1 MADYQFITS
10 QGVIIPDTSKLREAV
25 ENEFK
30 GVFGEDLD
38 VNPETPQGALI
49 TMEVENRDAIARNNA
64 ELANQINPDE
74 AGGIFLDAIWAL
86 MGGQRF
92 DATHSFLTQ
101 VKFSGVAGTI
111 IPKGS
116 QATTRSGDIFETTKV
131 LILGKEGTAT
141 GDMRSLET
149 GPIECGVGQLD
160 KVASSVLG
168 WETVNNPTSA
178 TLGRNAESDL
188 QAKRRRKLTL
198 AKNTVSVGEAI
209 TSALYELE
217 GVRSLAYRENYTDQ
231 PMIFDGVTLVP
242 HSIYVCVEGGDKEA
256 IARSLLRT
264 KTLGAAFN
272 GSEEVEVLET
282 ISGQIYPVKF
292 DRAKEIVL
300 FCRVTVKK
308 ATVDAQTIIP
318 AAVESWANGDIDGE
332 GGLVV
337 GRDVSPFEISAGIN
351 AVEPRLFITRVE
363 LSTDGKA
370 WSSDNY
376 GIKLNEVARI
386 NRSAVQVVFVWIK
399 YNPLIFNR
407 IY

>member
-1 MADYQFITS
+1 MADYQYITS
-10 QGVIIPDTSKLREAV
+10 QGVIVPDTSTLRDDV
-25 ENEFK
+25 ESEYRS
-30 GVFGEDLD
+30 VFGQDLD

-49 TMEVENRDAIARNNA
+49 TLEVENRDAVVRNNA
-64 ELANQINPDE
+64 ELANQINPDL

-92 DATHSFLTQ
+92 DATHSFLSQ
-101 VKFSGVAGTI
+101 VKFTGIAETI
-111 IPKGS
+111 IPQGS
-116 QATTRSGDIFETTKV
+116 QAATLNGDLFETTKT
-131 LILGKEGTAT
+131 LIIGKDGSVT
-141 GDMRSLET
+141 GDMRAIET
-149 GPIECGVGQLD
+149 GAVECGVGQLN

-168 WETVNNPTSA
+168 WETVHNPSNA
-178 TLGRNAESDL
+178 VLGRDAESDL
-188 QAKRRRKLTL
+188 QSRRRRKQTL

-231 PMIFDGVTLVP
+231 PMMFDGITLVP

-370 WSSDNY
+370 WSSNNY
-376 GIKLNEVARI
+376 EIKMNEVARLK
-386 NRSAVQVVFVWIK
+386 RSAVQVVLV
-399 YNPLIFNR
+399 
-407 IY
+407 

>member
-1 MADYQFITS
+1 MADYQYITS
-10 QGVIIPDTSKLREAV
+10 QGVIVPDTSTLRDDV
-25 ENEFK
+25 ESEYRS
-30 GVFGEDLD
+30 VFGQDLD

-49 TMEVENRDAIARNNA
+49 TMEVENRDAVVRNNA
-64 ELANQINPDE
+64 ELANQINPDL

-92 DATHSFLTQ
+92 DATHSFLSQ
-101 VKFSGVAGTI
+101 VKFTGIAETI

-116 QATTRSGDIFETTKV
+116 QAATLNGDLFETTKT
-131 LILGKEGTAT
+131 LIIGKDGSVT
-141 GDMRSLET
+141 GDMRAIET
-149 GPIECGVGQLD
+149 GAVECGVGQLN

-168 WETVNNPTSA
+168 WETVHNPSNA
-178 TLGRNAESDL
+178 VLGRDAESDL
-188 QAKRRRKLTL
+188 QSRRRRKQTL

-231 PMIFDGVTLVP
+231 PMMFDGITLVP

-272 GSEEVEVLET
+272 GSEEVEVLEN

-318 AAVESWANGDIDGE
+318 SAVESWANGDIDGE

-370 WSSDNY
+370 WSSNNY
-376 GIKLNEVARI
+376 EIKMNEVARLK
-386 NRSAVQVVFVWIK
+386 RSAVQVVLV
-399 YNPLIFNR
+399 
-407 IY
+407 

>member
-1 MADYQFITS
+1 MADYQYLTS
-10 QGVIIPDTSKLREAV
+10 QGVIVPDTSTLRDDV

-30 GVFGEDLD
+30 NVFGQQLD

-49 TMEVENRDAIARNNA
+49 TMEVENRDAVVRNNA
-64 ELANQINPDE
+64 ELANQINPDL

-92 DATHSFLTQ
+92 DATHSFLSQ
-101 VKFSGVAGTI
+101 VKFTGIADTI

-116 QATTRSGDIFETTKV
+116 QAATLNGDLFETTKT
-131 LILGKEGTAT
+131 LIIGKDGSVT
-141 GDMRSLET
+141 GDMRAIET
-149 GPIECGVGQLD
+149 GAVECGVGQLN

-168 WETVNNPTSA
+168 WETVHNPSNA
-178 TLGRNAESDL
+178 VLGRDAESDL
-188 QAKRRRKLTL
+188 QSRRRRKQTL

-217 GVRSLAYRENYTDQ
+217 GVRSLSYRENYTDQ
-231 PMIFDGVTLVP
+231 PMMFDGITLVP

-370 WSSDNY
+370 WSSNNY
-376 GIKLNEVARI
+376 EIKMNEVARLK
-386 NRSAVQVVFVWIK
+386 RSAVQVVLVWAK
-399 YNPLIFNR
+399 FNPLIFIL

>member
-10 QGVIIPDTSKLREAV
+10 QGVIIPDTSTLRDDV
-25 ENEFK
+25 ESEFK
-30 GVFGEDLD
+30 SVFGQDLD
-38 VNPETPQGALI
+38 VSPETPQGALI
-49 TMEVENRDAIARNNA
+49 TMEVENRDAIVRNNA
-64 ELANQINPDE
+64 ELANQINPDL

-92 DATHSFLTQ
+92 DATHSFLSQ
-101 VKFSGVAGTI
+101 VQFTGIADTI

-116 QATTRSGDIFETTKV
+116 QAASLNGDLFETTKT
-131 LILGKEGTAT
+131 LIIGQDGSVT
-141 GDMRSLET
+141 GDMRSIET
-149 GPIECGVGQLD
+149 GAIECGVGQLN

-168 WETVNNPTSA
+168 WETVHNPSTA
-178 TLGRNAESDL
+178 VLGRNAETDL
-188 QAKRRRKLTL
+188 QSRRRRKQTL

-209 TSALYELE
+209 TSALYALE

-231 PMIFDGVTLVP
+231 PMVFDGITLVP

-272 GSEEVEVLET
+272 GSEKVEVLEA
-282 ISGQIYPVKF
+282 ISGQTYPVKF

-318 AAVESWANGDIDGE
+318 AAVEAWANGDIDGE

-351 AVEPRLFITRVE
+351 AVEPRLFITGVA
-363 LSTDGKA
+363 LSNDGKT
-370 WSSDNY
+370 WSSNNY
-376 GIKLNEVARI
+376 EIKMNEVARLK
-386 NRSAVQVVFVWIK
+386 RSAVQVVIT
-399 YNPLIFNR
+399 
-407 IY
+407 

>member
-1 MADYQFITS
+1 MADYQYLTS
-10 QGVIIPDTSKLREAV
+10 QGVIVPDTSTLRDDV
-25 ENEFK
+25 ESEYRS
-30 GVFGEDLD
+30 VFGQQLD

-49 TMEVENRDAIARNNA
+49 TMEVENRDAVVRNNA
-64 ELANQINPDE
+64 ELANQINPDL

-92 DATHSFLTQ
+92 DATHSFLSQ
-101 VKFSGVAGTI
+101 VKFTGIAETI

-116 QATTRSGDIFETTKV
+116 QAATLNGDLFETTKT
-131 LILGKEGTAT
+131 LIIGKGGSVT
-141 GDMRSLET
+141 GDMRAIET
-149 GPIECGVGQLD
+149 GAIECGVGQLN

-168 WETVNNPTSA
+168 WETVHNPSNA
-178 TLGRNAESDL
+178 VLGRDAESDL
-188 QAKRRRKLTL
+188 QSRRRRKQTL

-231 PMIFDGVTLVP
+231 PMMFDGITLVP

-272 GSEEVEVLET
+272 GSEEVEVLEN

-308 ATVDAQTIIP
+308 P
-318 AAVESWANGDIDGE
+318 PSMHK
-332 GGLVV
+332 
-337 GRDVSPFEISAGIN
+337 
-351 AVEPRLFITRVE
+351 RLFPPQ
-363 LSTDGKA
+363 LS
-370 WSSDNY
+370 Y
-376 GIKLNEVARI
+376 GQMGRSMAR
-386 NRSAVQVVFVWIK
+386 AV
-399 YNPLIFNR
+399 
-407 IY
+407 

>member
-1 MADYQFITS
+1 MADYQYITS
-10 QGVIIPDTSKLREAV
+10 QGVIVPDTSTLRDDV

-30 GVFGEDLD
+30 SVFGQDLD

-49 TMEVENRDAIARNNA
+49 TMEVENRDAVVRNNA
-64 ELANQINPDE
+64 ELANQINPDL

-92 DATHSFLTQ
+92 DATHSFLSQ
-101 VKFSGVAGTI
+101 VKFTGIAETI
-111 IPKGS
+111 IPKGA
-116 QATTRSGDIFETTKV
+116 QAATLNGDLFETTKT
-131 LILGKEGTAT
+131 LIIGKDGSVTA
-141 GDMRSLET
+141 DMRAIET
-149 GPIECGVGQLD
+149 GAIECGVGQLN

-168 WETVNNPTSA
+168 WETVHNPSNA
-178 TLGRNAESDL
+178 VLGRDAESDL
-188 QAKRRRKLTL
+188 QSRRRRKQTL

-209 TSALYELE
+209 TSALHELE
-217 GVRSLAYRENYTDQ
+217 GVRSLSYRENYTDQ
-231 PMIFDGVTLVP
+231 PMMFDGITLVP

-272 GSEEVEVLET
+272 GREEVEVLET

-300 FCRVTVKK
+300 FCRVAVKK

-370 WSSDNY
+370 WSSNNY
-376 GIKLNEVARI
+376 EIKMNEVARLK
-386 NRSAVQVVFVWIK
+386 RSAVQVVLV
-399 YNPLIFNR
+399 
-407 IY
+407 

>member
-1 MADYQFITS
+1 MADYQYLTS
-10 QGVIIPDTSKLREAV
+10 QGVIVPDTSTLRDDV

-30 GVFGEDLD
+30 SVFGQQLD

-49 TMEVENRDAIARNNA
+49 TMEVENRDAVVRNNA
-64 ELANQINPDE
+64 ELANQINPDL

-92 DATHSFLTQ
+92 DATHSFLSQ
-101 VKFSGVAGTI
+101 VKFTGIAETI

-116 QATTRSGDIFETTKV
+116 QAATLNGDLFETSKT
-131 LILGKEGTAT
+131 LIIGKDGSVT
-141 GDMRSLET
+141 GDMRAIET
-149 GPIECGVGQLD
+149 GAIECGAGQLN

-168 WETVNNPTSA
+168 WETVHNPSNA
-178 TLGRNAESDL
+178 ALGRDAESDL
-188 QAKRRRKLTL
+188 QSRRRRKQTL

-231 PMIFDGVTLVP
+231 PIMFDGIPLVP

-272 GSEEVEVLET
+272 GREEVEVLET

-351 AVEPRLFITRVE
+351 VVEPRLFITRVE
-363 LSTDGKA
+363 LSTDGKS
-370 WSSDNY
+370 WSSNNY
-376 GIKLNEVARI
+376 EIKMNEVARLK
-386 NRSAVQVVFVWIK
+386 RSAVQVVLV
-399 YNPLIFNR
+399 
-407 IY
+407 

>member
-1 MADYQFITS
+1 MADYQYLTS
-10 QGVIIPDTSKLREAV
+10 QGVIVPDTSTLRDDV

-30 GVFGEDLD
+30 SVFGQQLD

-49 TMEVENRDAIARNNA
+49 TMEVENRDAVVRNNA
-64 ELANQINPDE
+64 ELANQINPDL

-92 DATHSFLTQ
+92 DATHSFLSQ
-101 VKFSGVAGTI
+101 VKFTGIAETI

-116 QATTRSGDIFETTKV
+116 QASTLNGDLFETTKT
-131 LILGKEGTAT
+131 LIIGKDGSVT
-141 GDMRSLET
+141 GDMRAIET
-149 GPIECGVGQLD
+149 GTVECGVGQLN

-168 WETVNNPTSA
+168 WETVHNPSNA
-178 TLGRNAESDL
+178 VLGRDAESDL
-188 QAKRRRKLTL
+188 QSRRRRKQTL

-217 GVRSLAYRENYTDQ
+217 GVRSLSYRENYTDQ
-231 PMIFDGVTLVP
+231 PMIFDGITLVP

-272 GSEEVEVLET
+272 GREEVEVLET

-318 AAVESWANGDIDGE
+318 TAVESWSNGDIDGE

-370 WSSDNY
+370 WSSNNY
-376 GIKLNEVARI
+376 EIKMNEVARLK
-386 NRSAVQVVFVWIK
+386 RSAVQVVLV
-399 YNPLIFNR
+399 
-407 IY
+407 

>member
-1 MADYQFITS
+1 MADYQYLTS
-10 QGVIIPDTSKLREAV
+10 QGVIVPDTSTLRDDV
-25 ENEFK
+25 ESEYRS
-30 GVFGEDLD
+30 VFGQDLD

-49 TMEVENRDAIARNNA
+49 TMEIENRDAVVRNNA
-64 ELANQINPDE
+64 ELANQINPDL

-92 DATHSFLTQ
+92 DATHSFLSQ
-101 VKFSGVAGTI
+101 VKFTGIAETI

-116 QATTRSGDIFETTKV
+116 QAATLNGDLFETTKT
-131 LILGKEGTAT
+131 LIIGKDGSVT
-141 GDMRSLET
+141 GDMRAIET
-149 GPIECGVGQLD
+149 GAVECGVGQLN

-168 WETVNNPTSA
+168 WETVHNPSNA
-178 TLGRNAESDL
+178 VLGRDAESDL
-188 QAKRRRKLTL
+188 QSRRRRKQTL

-217 GVRSLAYRENYTDQ
+217 GVRSLSYRENYTDQ
-231 PMIFDGVTLVP
+231 PMIFDGITLVP

-272 GSEEVEVLET
+272 GREEVEVLET

-370 WSSDNY
+370 WSSNNY
-376 GIKLNEVARI
+376 EIKMNEVARLK
-386 NRSAVQVVFVWIK
+386 RSAVQVVLV
-399 YNPLIFNR
+399 
-407 IY
+407 

>member
-1 MADYQFITS
+1 MADYQYLTS
-10 QGVIIPDTSKLREAV
+10 QGVIVPDTSTLRDDV

-30 GVFGEDLD
+30 SVFGQQLD

-49 TMEVENRDAIARNNA
+49 TMEVENRDAVVRNNA
-64 ELANQINPDE
+64 ELANQINPDL

-92 DATHSFLTQ
+92 DATHSFLSQ
-101 VKFSGVAGTI
+101 VKFTGIAETI

-116 QATTRSGDIFETTKV
+116 QAATLNGDLFETTKT
-131 LILGKEGTAT
+131 LIIGKDGSVT
-141 GDMRSLET
+141 GDMRAIET
-149 GPIECGVGQLD
+149 GAVECGVGQLN

-168 WETVNNPTSA
+168 WETVHNPSNA
-178 TLGRNAESDL
+178 VLGRDAESDL
-188 QAKRRRKLTL
+188 QSRRRRKQTL

-217 GVRSLAYRENYTDQ
+217 GVCSLSYRENYTDE
-231 PMIFDGVTLVP
+231 PMIFDGITLVP

-272 GSEEVEVLET
+272 GREEVEVLET

-370 WSSDNY
+370 WSSNNY
-376 GIKLNEVARI
+376 EIKMNEVARLK
-386 NRSAVQVVFVWIK
+386 RSAVQVVLV
-399 YNPLIFNR
+399 
-407 IY
+407 

>member
-1 MADYQFITS
+1 MADYQYLTS
-10 QGVIIPDTSKLREAV
+10 QGVIVPDTSTLRDDV

-30 GVFGEDLD
+30 SVFGQQLD

-49 TMEVENRDAIARNNA
+49 TMEVENRDAVVRNNA
-64 ELANQINPDE
+64 ELANQINPDL

-92 DATHSFLTQ
+92 DATHSFLSQ
-101 VKFSGVAGTI
+101 VKFTGIAETI

-116 QATTRSGDIFETTKV
+116 QAATLNGDLFETTKT
-131 LILGKEGTAT
+131 LIIGKDGSVT
-141 GDMRSLET
+141 GDMRAIET
-149 GPIECGVGQLD
+149 GAVECGVGQLN

-168 WETVNNPTSA
+168 WETVHNPSNTV
-178 TLGRNAESDL
+178 LGRDAESDL
-188 QAKRRRKLTL
+188 QSRRRRKQTL

-231 PMIFDGVTLVP
+231 PMVFDGITLVP

-272 GSEEVEVLET
+272 GSEEVEVLEN

-292 DRAKEIVL
+292 DRAKEIIL

-318 AAVESWANGDIDGE
+318 TAVESWANGDIDGE

-370 WSSDNY
+370 WSSNNY
-376 GIKLNEVARI
+376 EIKMNEVARLK
-386 NRSAVQVVFVWIK
+386 RSAVQVVLV
-399 YNPLIFNR
+399 
-407 IY
+407 

>member
-1 MADYQFITS
+1 MADYQYLTS
-10 QGVIIPDTSKLREAV
+10 QGVIVPDTSTLRDDV
-25 ENEFK
+25 ESEYRS
-30 GVFGEDLD
+30 VFGQDLD

-49 TMEVENRDAIARNNA
+49 TMEVENRDAVVRNNA
-64 ELANQINPDE
+64 ELANQINPDL

-92 DATHSFLTQ
+92 DATHSFLSQ
-101 VKFSGVAGTI
+101 VKFTGIAETI

-116 QATTRSGDIFETTKV
+116 QAATLNGDLFETTKT
-131 LILGKEGTAT
+131 LIIGKDGSVT
-141 GDMRSLET
+141 GDMRAIET
-149 GPIECGVGQLD
+149 GAVECGVGQLN

-168 WETVNNPTSA
+168 WETVHNPSNA
-178 TLGRNAESDL
+178 VLGRDAESDL
-188 QAKRRRKLTL
+188 QSRRRRKQTL

-231 PMIFDGVTLVP
+231 PMMFDGITLVP

-272 GSEEVEVLET
+272 GSEEVEVLEN

-370 WSSDNY
+370 WSSNNY
-376 GIKLNEVARI
+376 EIKMNEVARLK
-386 NRSAVQVVFVWIK
+386 RSAVQVVLV
-399 YNPLIFNR
+399 
-407 IY
+407 

>member
-1 MADYQFITS
+1 MADYQYLTS
-10 QGVIIPDTSKLREAV
+10 QGVIVPDTSTLRDDV

-30 GVFGEDLD
+30 SVFGQQLD

-49 TMEVENRDAIARNNA
+49 TMEVENRDAVVRNNA
-64 ELANQINPDE
+64 ELANQINPDL

-92 DATHSFLTQ
+92 DATHSFLSQ
-101 VKFSGVAGTI
+101 VKFTGIAETI

-116 QATTRSGDIFETTKV
+116 QAATLNGDLFETTKT
-131 LILGKEGTAT
+131 LIIGKDGSVT
-141 GDMRSLET
+141 GDMRAIET
-149 GPIECGVGQLD
+149 GAVECGVGQLN

-168 WETVNNPTSA
+168 WETVHNPSNA
-178 TLGRNAESDL
+178 VLGRDAESDL
-188 QAKRRRKLTL
+188 QSRRRRKQTL

-217 GVRSLAYRENYTDQ
+217 GVRSLSYRENYTDQ
-231 PMIFDGVTLVP
+231 PMIFDGITLVP

-272 GSEEVEVLET
+272 GREEVEVLET

-292 DRAKEIVL
+292 DKAKEIVL

-318 AAVESWANGDIDGE
+318 AAVESWSNGDIDGE

-370 WSSDNY
+370 WSSNNY
-376 GIKLNEVARI
+376 EIKMNEVARLK
-386 NRSAVQVVFVWIK
+386 RSAVQVVLV
-399 YNPLIFNR
+399 
-407 IY
+407 

>member
-1 MADYQFITS
+1 MADYQYLTS
-10 QGVIIPDTSKLREAV
+10 QGVIVPDTSTLRDDV

-30 GVFGEDLD
+30 SVFGQQLD

-49 TMEVENRDAIARNNA
+49 TMEVENRDAVVRNNA
-64 ELANQINPDE
+64 ELANQINPDL

-92 DATHSFLTQ
+92 DATHSFLSQ
-101 VKFSGVAGTI
+101 VKFTGIADTI

-116 QATTRSGDIFETTKV
+116 QATTLNGDLFETTKT
-131 LILGKEGTAT
+131 LIIGKDGSVT
-141 GDMRSLET
+141 GDMRAIET
-149 GPIECGVGQLD
+149 GTVECGVGQLN

-168 WETVNNPTSA
+168 WETVHNPSNA
-178 TLGRNAESDL
+178 VLGRDAESDL
-188 QAKRRRKLTL
+188 QSRRRRKQTL

-231 PMIFDGVTLVP
+231 PMMFDGITLVP

-272 GSEEVEVLET
+272 GSEEVEVLEN

-363 LSTDGKA
+363 LSTDGKT
-370 WSSDNY
+370 WSSNNY
-376 GIKLNEVARI
+376 EIKMNEVARLK
-386 NRSAVQVVFVWIK
+386 RSAVQVVLV
-399 YNPLIFNR
+399 
-407 IY
+407 

>member
-1 MADYQFITS
+1 MADYQYLTS
-10 QGVIIPDTSKLREAV
+10 QGVIVPDTSTLRDDV
-25 ENEFK
+25 ESEYRS
-30 GVFGEDLD
+30 VFGQDLD

-49 TMEVENRDAIARNNA
+49 TMEVENRDAVVRNNA
-64 ELANQINPDE
+64 ELANQINPDL

-92 DATHSFLTQ
+92 DATHSFLSQ
-101 VKFSGVAGTI
+101 VKFTGIAETI

-116 QATTRSGDIFETTKV
+116 QAATLNGDLFETTKT
-131 LILGKEGTAT
+131 LIIGKDGSVT
-141 GDMRSLET
+141 GDMRAIET
-149 GPIECGVGQLD
+149 GAVECGVGQLN

-168 WETVNNPTSA
+168 WETVHNPSNA
-178 TLGRNAESDL
+178 VLGRDAESDL
-188 QAKRRRKLTL
+188 QSRRRRKQTL

-231 PMIFDGVTLVP
+231 PMMFDGITLVP
-242 HSIYVCVEGGDKEA
+242 HSIYVCVEGDDKEA

-272 GSEEVEVLET
+272 GSEEVEVLEN

-370 WSSDNY
+370 WSSNNY
-376 GIKLNEVARI
+376 EIKMNEVARLK
-386 NRSAVQVVFVWIK
+386 RSAVQVVLV
-399 YNPLIFNR
+399 
-407 IY
+407 

>member
-1 MADYQFITS
+1 MADYQYITS
-10 QGVIIPDTSKLREAV
+10 QGVIVPDTSTLRDDV

-30 GVFGEDLD
+30 SVFGQQLD

-49 TMEVENRDAIARNNA
+49 TMEVENRDAVVRNNA
-64 ELANQINPDE
+64 ELANQINPDL

-92 DATHSFLTQ
+92 DATHSFLSQ
-101 VKFSGVAGTI
+101 VKFTGIVDTI

-116 QATTRSGDIFETTKV
+116 QAATLNGDLFETTKT
-131 LILGKEGTAT
+131 LIIGKDGSVT
-141 GDMRSLET
+141 GDMRAIET
-149 GPIECGVGQLD
+149 GAVECGVGQLN

-168 WETVNNPTSA
+168 WETVHNPSNA
-178 TLGRNAESDL
+178 VLGRDAESDL
-188 QAKRRRKLTL
+188 QSRRRRKQTL

-231 PMIFDGVTLVP
+231 PMMFDGITLVP

-272 GSEEVEVLET
+272 GREEVEVLET

-337 GRDVSPFEISAGIN
+337 GRDVSPFEISVGIN
-351 AVEPRLFITRVE
+351 VVEPRLFITRVE

-370 WSSDNY
+370 WSSNNY
-376 GIKLNEVARI
+376 EIKMNEVARLK
-386 NRSAVQVVFVWIK
+386 RSAVQVVLV
-399 YNPLIFNR
+399 
-407 IY
+407 

>member
-1 MADYQFITS
+1 MADYQYITS
-10 QGVIIPDTSKLREAV
+10 QGVIVPDTSTLRDDV
-25 ENEFK
+25 ESEYRS
-30 GVFGEDLD
+30 VFGQDLD

-49 TMEVENRDAIARNNA
+49 TLEVENRDAVVRNNA
-64 ELANQINPDE
+64 ELANQINPDL

-92 DATHSFLTQ
+92 DATHSFLSQ
-101 VKFSGVAGTI
+101 VKFTGIAETI

-116 QATTRSGDIFETTKV
+116 QAATLNGDLFETTKT
-131 LILGKEGTAT
+131 LIIGKDGSVT
-141 GDMRSLET
+141 GNMRAIET
-149 GPIECGVGQLD
+149 GAVECGVGQLN

-168 WETVNNPTSA
+168 WETVHNPSNA
-178 TLGRNAESDL
+178 VLGRDAESDL
-188 QAKRRRKLTL
+188 QSRRRRKQTL

-231 PMIFDGVTLVP
+231 PMIFDGITLVP

-292 DRAKEIVL
+292 DKAIEIVL

-370 WSSDNY
+370 WSSNNY
-376 GIKLNEVARI
+376 EIKMNEVARLK
-386 NRSAVQVVFVWIK
+386 RSAVQVVLV
-399 YNPLIFNR
+399 
-407 IY
+407 

>member
-1 MADYQFITS
+1 MADYQYITS
-10 QGVIIPDTSKLREAV
+10 QGVIVPDTSTLRDDV
-25 ENEFK
+25 ESEYRS
-30 GVFGEDLD
+30 VFGQDLD

-49 TMEVENRDAIARNNA
+49 TMEVENRDAVVRNNA
-64 ELANQINPDE
+64 ELANQINPDL

-92 DATHSFLTQ
+92 DATHSFLSQ
-101 VKFSGVAGTI
+101 VKFTGIAETI

-116 QATTRSGDIFETTKV
+116 QAATLNGDLFETTKT
-131 LILGKEGTAT
+131 LIISKDGSVT
-141 GDMRSLET
+141 GDMRAIET
-149 GPIECGVGQLD
+149 GAVECGVGQLN

-168 WETVNNPTSA
+168 WETVHNPSNA
-178 TLGRNAESDL
+178 VLGRDAESDL
-188 QAKRRRKLTL
+188 QSRRRRKQTL

-217 GVRSLAYRENYTDQ
+217 GIRSLAYRENYTDQ
-231 PMIFDGVTLVP
+231 PMMFDGITLVP

-272 GSEEVEVLET
+272 GSEEVEVLEN

-318 AAVESWANGDIDGE
+318 AAVESWANGEIDGE

-337 GRDVSPFEISAGIN
+337 GRYVSPFEISAGIN

-370 WSSDNY
+370 WSSNNY
-376 GIKLNEVARI
+376 EIKMNEVARLK
-386 NRSAVQVVFVWIK
+386 RSAVQVVLV
-399 YNPLIFNR
+399 
-407 IY
+407 

>member
-38 VNPETPQGALI
+38 ANPETPQGALI

-101 VKFSGVAGTI
+101 VKLSGVAGTI

-131 LILGKEGTAT
+131 LILGKDGTAT

-231 PMIFDGVTLVP
+231 PMVFDAITLVP
-242 HSIYVCVEGGDKEA
+242 HSIYVCIEGGDKEA

-318 AAVESWANGDIDGE
+318 SAVESWANGDIDGE
-332 GGLVV
+332 GGLIV

-351 AVEPRLFITRVE
+351 TVEPRLFITRVE

-376 GIKLNEVARI
+376 AIKLNEVARI
-386 NRSAVQVVFVWIK
+386 NRSAVQVVFV
-399 YNPLIFNR
+399 
-407 IY
+407 

>member
-10 QGVIIPDTSKLREAV
+10 QGVIIPDTSKLREVV

-188 QAKRRRKLTL
+188 QAKRRRKQTL

-209 TSALYELE
+209 TSALYETE

-231 PMIFDGVTLVP
+231 PMIFDEITLVP

-376 GIKLNEVARI
+376 AIKLNEVARI
-386 NRSAVQVVFVWIK
+386 NRSAVQVVFV
-399 YNPLIFNR
+399 
-407 IY
+407 

>member
-1 MADYQFITS
+1 MADYQYLTS
-10 QGVIIPDTSKLREAV
+10 QGVIVPDTSTLRDDV

-30 GVFGEDLD
+30 SVFGQQLD

-49 TMEVENRDAIARNNA
+49 TMEVENRDAVVRNNA
-64 ELANQINPDE
+64 ELANQINPDL

-92 DATHSFLTQ
+92 DATHSFLSQ
-101 VKFSGVAGTI
+101 VKFTGIADTI

-116 QATTRSGDIFETTKV
+116 QAATLNGDLFETTKT
-131 LILGKEGTAT
+131 LIIGKDGSVT
-141 GDMRSLET
+141 GDMRAIET
-149 GPIECGVGQLD
+149 GTVECGVGQLN

-168 WETVNNPTSA
+168 WETVHNPSNA
-178 TLGRNAESDL
+178 VLGRDAESDL
-188 QAKRRRKLTL
+188 QSRRRRKQTL

-231 PMIFDGVTLVP
+231 PMIFDGITLVP

-292 DRAKEIVL
+292 DRAKEVIL

-351 AVEPRLFITRVE
+351 TVEPRLFITRVE

-370 WSSDNY
+370 WSSNNY
-376 GIKLNEVARI
+376 EIKMNEVARLK
-386 NRSAVQVVFVWIK
+386 RSAVQVVLVWAK
-399 YNPLIFNR
+399 FNHLIFIL